1 MRRRADGTS
10 HNDASEQFSDLRQ
23 RVSRGRRIL
32 YSAVVTEFITNPSIF
47 SDDELESLKIGDM
60 AVENPQYVD
69 KMPRN
74 SIFARLISDGM
85 GKSQK
90 GSQIFYPF
98 FSPHLSMPVK
108 SGEQVWVIFE
118 TPGSSLGYWICR
130 KATNLAVDDL
140 NYTHLDRITIA
151 RPTGELTTK
160 EKYDSSS
167 GESTSTDL
175 EAVLAEAYGYPAGG
189 RGRRANNT
197 LGSRTGDENP
207 YEVIIDSSISYANY
221 FVGEPVPRFTKA
233 PTGLTLQGS
242 NNTLISLDRD
252 RSSGLEEIS
261 STEDQGR
268 GTIDIV
274 AGRGQTSSTSAIGE
288 PYMNT
293 RGYNEIDKTP
303 DLSGNSSSAS
313 SDEIDRYGNFNAEG
327 DLDFENDLSR
337 IYVSMKTDGDAN
349 FGISEL
355 TDVSEGATVVADSGD
370 DAYCIINSNHTRII
384 SETDGSIKIVKKGDN
399 EASVVISSDGKIA
412 IMGSEI
418 YLGSTSEGAVHPFT
432 QGDNLQTLLNSW
444 KGTIESLITSAG
456 EQLQLAAV
464 PPIVGGPVV
473 ACQTAGATLSGLE
486 LLDPTDYF
494 TSTVIKGQ

>member
-1 MRRRADGTS
+1 MRRRPDGTS
-10 HNDASEQFSDLRQ
+10 QNDASEQFEDLRR

-32 YSAVVTEFITNPSIF
+32 YSAVVTEFITNPAVF
-47 SDDELESLKIGDM
+47 SDTELESLKIGDM
-60 AVENPQYVD
+60 AVQNPQYID

-74 SIFARLISDGM
+74 SIFARLISDGR
-85 GKSQK
+85 GRSQK
-90 GSQIFYPF
+90 NSQIFYPF

-108 SGEQVWVIFE
+108 AGEQVWVIFE
-118 TPGSSLGYWICR
+118 TPSASLGYWISR

-140 NYTHLDRITIA
+140 NYTHLDRVTA
-151 RPTGELTTK
+151 TRPSGELTTK

-167 GESTSTDL
+167 SESTSDL
-175 EAVLAEAYGYPAGG
+175 EVAIAEAYGYPPGG

-197 LGSRTGDENP
+197 LWSRTGDENP
-207 YEVIIDSSISYANY
+207 YDVIVDSSTSYSNY
-221 FVGEPVPRFTKA
+221 FVGEPVPRFTKS
-233 PTGLTLQGS
+233 PSGLTLQGS

-252 RSSGLEEIS
+252 RSGGLEEIS

-268 GTIDIV
+268 GTVDIV
-274 AGRGQTSSTSAIGE
+274 AGRGQTDSTGAVGD

-303 DLSGNSSSAS
+303 DLSGASSSSSA
-313 SDEIDRYGNFNAEG
+313 DEVDRYGNFNAEG

-337 IYVSMKTDGDAN
+337 VYVSMKTDGDAN

-355 TDVSEGATVVADSGD
+355 TDVSENTDVVTDSGD

-418 YLGSTSEGAVHPFT
+418 YLGSSSGAATYGFT
-432 QGDNLQTLLNSW
+432 QAENLETLLESW
-444 KGTIESLITSAG
+444 KSAITDLLMDAG
-456 EQLQLAAV
+456 VTLQGAAV
-464 PPIVGGPVV
+464 PPVVGGPVI
-473 ACQTAGATLSGLE
+473 ACITAGSMLQGLI
-486 LLDPTDYF
+486 LDSPTDYF
-494 TSTVIKGQ
+494 KSIIIKGE